1 MAKPKLFVKQGC
13 PWCVEALDYFEA
25 RKIEL
30 EVIDVRTDSS
40 RMPELI
46 KASGQDKTPT
56 LQNENFVVA
65 DFDLGEFEIA
75 MSQNPEEAKKI
86 GFN

>member
-1 MAKPKLFVKQGC
+1 
-13 PWCVEALDYFEA
+13 
-25 RKIEL
+25 
-30 EVIDVRTDSS
+30 
-40 RMPELI
+40 MPELI

-65 DFDLGEFEIA
+65 DFDLGEFEVA
-75 MSQNPEEAKKI
+75 MSQNPEETKKI